1 MKTHEVGGKEGFLTA
16 YIEGPAPGWDFRSP
30 DGVDA
35 QFVQK
40 VIADA
45 EEAYGADPGR
55 IYMQGFSLGSGLSYM
70 MGITHPRLFA
80 AISPNSGIGPMSKE
94 VEARVAE
101 VKPHS
106 HIRIPTRMVYG
117 KVDSGGSVDGKIPGR
132 GGIRGAFDRL

>member
-1 MKTHEVGGKEGFLTA
+1 MHEVGEKEGFLTA
-16 YIEGPAPGWDFRSP
+16 YLEGPAPACDFKFP
-30 DGVDA
+30 DGADA

-45 EEAYGADPGR
+45 EQAYGADPGR

-101 VKPHS
+101 VKAES
-106 HIRIPTRMVYG
+106 DIRIPTMMVYG
-117 KVDSGGSVDGKIPGR
+117 KVDSAGSDDGKNTAPVV
-132 GGIRGAFDRL
+132 LK